1 MSKSPK
7 LLLGDALEC
16 THKFDLIRQMCLW
29 LQKEHLQKEQVEH
42 VTQAVL
48 EREMVL
54 STALGFGVA
63 LPHAKCSAIDASFLL
78 VARLKKP
85 VDFEALDGVGV
96 DLVFLALSPEG
107 QHKEHIRMIGQISR
121 FLNTQGRI
129 DQLRAADDL
138 QYCLKDLTHI
148 L

>member
-7 LLLGDALEC
+7 LLIGDALEC

-29 LQKEHLQKEQVEH
+29 LEQEQLQNEQIERI
-42 VTQAVL
+42 TQAVL

-63 LPHAKCSAIDASFLL
+63 LPHAKCSAIDASYLL
-78 VARLKKP
+78 VARLNKP
-85 VDFEALDGVGV
+85 VDFEALDGVEV

-129 DQLRAADDL
+129 DQLRDAEDL
-138 QYCLKDLTHI
+138 PNCLEGLTQI